1 MDIMNLIEKNNSLY
15 YLDNGAEN
23 EKLVK
28 VSEENINEIK
38 SSYVVINNE
47 LSINISESIPKP
59 TRMDNVNMVSV
70 KPVTNALKLI
80 EKDKIIKHIDREDFL
95 KISYPLILRKEDLNN
110 YLKSNNYYWDLDL
123 FLKDN
128 KFKIL
133 DI

>member
-15 YLDNGAEN
+15 YLDNGGEN

-28 VSEENINEIK
+28 VSKENINQIK

-110 YLKSNNYYWDLDL
+110 YLISNNYSWNLDL
-123 FLKDN
+123 FVRN
-128 KFKIL
+128 NNFKIL
-133 DI
+133 EI

>member
-15 YLDNGAEN
+15 YLDNGGEN

-28 VSEENINEIK
+28 VSEENINQIK

-59 TRMDNVNMVSV
+59 TRRDNVNMVSV
-70 KPVTNALKLI
+70 KPVTNALKLV

-110 YLKSNNYYWDLDL
+110 YLISNNYSWNLDL
-123 FLKDN
+123 FVKN
-128 KFKIL
+128 NNFKIL
-133 DI
+133 EI

>member
-47 LSINISESIPKP
+47 LSINISKPIPKP

-110 YLKSNNYYWDLDL
+110 YLISNNYSWNLDL
-123 FLKDN
+123 FVKN
-128 KFKIL
+128 NNFKIL
-133 DI
+133 EI

>member
-15 YLDNGAEN
+15 YLDNGGEN

-28 VSEENINEIK
+28 VSEENINQIK

-47 LSINISESIPKP
+47 LSINISKSIPKP

-110 YLKSNNYYWDLDL
+110 YLISNNYSWNLDL
-123 FLKDN
+123 FVKN
-128 KFKIL
+128 NNFKIL
-133 DI
+133 EI

>member
-1 MDIMNLIEKNNSLY
+1 MNLIEKNNSLY
-15 YLDNGAEN
+15 YLDNGGEN

-28 VSEENINEIK
+28 VSKENINEIK

-47 LSINISESIPKP
+47 SSINISKSIPKP

-95 KISYPLILRKEDLNN
+95 KISYPLILRKEDLSN
-110 YLKSNNYYWDLDL
+110 YLISNNYSWNLDL
-123 FLKDN
+123 FVKN
-128 KFKIL
+128 NNFKIL
-133 DI
+133 EI

>member
-15 YLDNGAEN
+15 YLDNGGEN

-28 VSEENINEIK
+28 VSKENINEIK

-47 LSINISESIPKP
+47 SSINISKSIPKP
-59 TRMDNVNMVSV
+59 TRIDNVNMVSV

-95 KISYPLILRKEDLNN
+95 KISYPLILRKEDLSN
-110 YLKSNNYYWDLDL
+110 YLISNNYSWNLDL
-123 FLKDN
+123 FVKN
-128 KFKIL
+128 NNFKIL
-133 DI
+133 EI

>member
-28 VSEENINEIK
+28 LSEENINEIK

-47 LSINISESIPKP
+47 VSINISKSIPKP

-110 YLKSNNYYWDLDL
+110 YLISNNYSWNLDL
-123 FLKDN
+123 FVKN
-128 KFKIL
+128 NNFKIL
-133 DI
+133 EI

>member
-15 YLDNGAEN
+15 YLDNGGEN

-28 VSEENINEIK
+28 VSKENINEIK

-47 LSINISESIPKP
+47 LSINISKSIPKP

-95 KISYPLILRKEDLNN
+95 KISYPLILRKEDLSN
-110 YLKSNNYYWDLDL
+110 YLISNNYSWNLDL
-123 FLKDN
+123 FVKN
-128 KFKIL
+128 NNFKIL
-133 DI
+133 EI

>member
-15 YLDNGAEN
+15 YLDNGGEN

-28 VSEENINEIK
+28 VSEENINQIK

-47 LSINISESIPKP
+47 LSINISKSIPKP

-70 KPVTNALKLI
+70 KPVTNALKLV

-110 YLKSNNYYWDLDL
+110 YLISNNYSWNLDL
-123 FLKDN
+123 FVKN
-128 KFKIL
+128 NNFKIL
-133 DI
+133 EI

>member
-15 YLDNGAEN
+15 YLDNGGEN

-28 VSEENINEIK
+28 VSKENINEIK

-59 TRMDNVNMVSV
+59 THMDNVNMVSV
-70 KPVTNALKLI
+70 KPVTNALKLV

-95 KISYPLILRKEDLNN
+95 KISYPLILRKEDLSN
-110 YLKSNNYYWDLDL
+110 YLISNNYSWNLDL
-123 FLKDN
+123 FVKN
-128 KFKIL
+128 NNFKIL
-133 DI
+133 EI

>member
-15 YLDNGAEN
+15 YLDNGGEN

-28 VSEENINEIK
+28 VSKENINEIK

-47 LSINISESIPKP
+47 SSINISKSIPKP

-110 YLKSNNYYWDLDL
+110 YLISNNYSWNLDL
-123 FLKDN
+123 FVRN
-128 KFKIL
+128 NNFKIL
-133 DI
+133 EI

>member
-15 YLDNGAEN
+15 YLDNGGEN

-28 VSEENINEIK
+28 VSKENINEIK

-47 LSINISESIPKP
+47 SSINISKSIPKP

-95 KISYPLILRKEDLNN
+95 KISYPLILRKEDLSN
-110 YLKSNNYYWDLDL
+110 YLISNNYSWNLDL
-123 FLKDN
+123 FVKN
-128 KFKIL
+128 NNFKIL
-133 DI
+133 EI

>member
-15 YLDNGAEN
+15 YLDNGGEN

-28 VSEENINEIK
+28 VSEENINQIK

-70 KPVTNALKLI
+70 KPVTNALKLV

-110 YLKSNNYYWDLDL
+110 YLISNNYSWNLDL
-123 FLKDN
+123 FVKN
-128 KFKIL
+128 NNFKIL
-133 DI
+133 EI